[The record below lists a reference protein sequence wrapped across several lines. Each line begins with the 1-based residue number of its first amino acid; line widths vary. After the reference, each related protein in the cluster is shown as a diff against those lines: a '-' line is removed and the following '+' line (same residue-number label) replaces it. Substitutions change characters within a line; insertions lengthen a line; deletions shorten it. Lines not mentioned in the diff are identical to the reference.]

1 MKKVI
6 LIILL
11 IIWMITI
18 FCFSNQKGET
28 SGNTSGRVIKA
39 ILKIFNKEISEEQV
53 QKLQL
58 PIRKLAH
65 FTIYAIG
72 GMLAIM
78 LLNQYDIPIIQ
89 KILYSQ
95 LIISAYAALDEFHQ
109 SFIPGRTASVW
120 DVLIDSCR
128 SINSDI
134 VSSSVVYKEIER
146 RNKSV

>member
-1 MKKVI
+1 M
-6 LIILL
+6 
-11 IIWMITI
+11 
-18 FCFSNQKGET
+18 FSKD
-28 SGNTSGRVIKA
+28 
-39 ILKIFNKEISEEQV
+39 ISEEQV

-72 GMLAIM
+72 GILAII
-78 LLNQYDIPIIQ
+78 LLNQYNIPLIQ

-95 LIISAYAALDEFHQ
+95 LIISIYAMLDEFHQ
-109 SFIPGRTASVW
+109 SFIPGRTASIW

-134 VSSSVVYKEIER
+134 VNYSSIY
-146 RNKSV
+146 

>member
-1 MKKVI
+1 MKKII

-11 IIWMITI
+11 IIWMITVY
-18 FCFSNQKGET
+18 CFSNQKGET
-28 SGNTSGRVIKA
+28 SGNTSGRFIKG
-39 ILKIFNKEISEEQV
+39 ILKIFSKDISEEQV

-72 GMLAIM
+72 GLLAII
-78 LLNQYDIPIIQ
+78 LLNQYNIPLIQ

-95 LIISAYAALDEFHQ
+95 LIISTYAMLDEFHQ

-128 SINSDI
+128 SINCDIVNCSDI
-134 VSSSVVYKEIER
+134 Y
-146 RNKSV
+146 

>member
-1 MKKVI
+1 MKKII

-11 IIWMITI
+11 IIWMITVY
-18 FCFSNQKGET
+18 CFSNQQGES
-28 SGNTSGRVIKA
+28 SGNTSGKFIKT
-39 ILKIFNKEISEEQV
+39 ILKVFSKDISKEQI

-72 GMLAIM
+72 GILAIL
-78 LLNQYDIPIIQ
+78 LLNQYNIPLIQ
-89 KILYSQ
+89 KLIYSQ

-109 SFIPGRTASVW
+109 SFIPGRTASIW

-134 VSSSVVYKEIER
+134 VNYSDIY
-146 RNKSV
+146 